1 MGGEKQVLAAV
12 RPTSHCSVMEQ
23 GDTTTPPPGRS
34 SGLQMFL
41 QAILHVYEV

>member
-23 GDTTTPPPGRS
+23 GDTTPSPGRS

-41 QAILHVYEV
+41 QAILHAYEV